1 MEPWPG
7 FDKENE
13 EILAEIYSF
22 KQEFFDHQL
31 VLMKARGVAYFQDRW
46 EMDKCQ
52 HISYAYE
59 ALIYYKNEN
68 QLKKYEF
75 VRNLLNQL
83 IHGYP
88 TYQPIVVADEF
99 YIMMRTFGIDFFL
112 KREKGEE
119 IFYVSCAYELLIYF
133 MQEELYERCSY
144 IQYLINKLKSYFPR
158 VLSHIVENNKLKPV
172 VSYSKKK

>member
-1 MEPWPG
+1 MELWTG
-7 FDKENE
+7 FDKGNE

-22 KQEFFDHQL
+22 KQEFFDHQV
-31 VLMKARGVAYFQDRW
+31 VLMKAKGVTYFQDRW
-46 EMDKCQ
+46 DMDQCQ
-52 HISYAYE
+52 QISYAYE

-75 VRNLLNQL
+75 VRELLNQQTDS
-83 IHGYP
+83 YP
-88 TYQPIVVADEF
+88 IPKPTAFAND
-99 YIMMRTFGIDFFL
+99 YISLMEKYGIDFFL

-119 IFYVSCAYELLIYF
+119 IFYVSCAYELLIYY
-133 MQEELYERCSY
+133 MQEEQYERCSY
-144 IQYLINKLKSYFPR
+144 IQYLIDKLKSYFPR